1 MQAQLLHEPGPV
13 DRRPLRLEHID
24 DPVPQRGELL
34 VEVSACGVCRTDLQ
48 EVEGDIEPHRT
59 PVIPGHQI
67 VGVVAAIGG
76 GVQGWR
82 VGDRAGVGWIGG
94 SCGSCDFCT
103 SGRENLCHTAVFTGW
118 DRDGGYAE
126 RATVDSGFAFRLP
139 EGVSDVDLAP
149 LLCGGVIGYR
159 ALKVSGIRPG
169 GRLGLYGFG
178 ASALLSLQVARHWGC
193 SVYVATRSEGE
204 RARAIE
210 MGAAWAGAYD
220 EVPPVPLD
228 AAVTFAPVGSVVVQ
242 ALKAVDRG
250 GVVAI
255 NAIHLDEM
263 PAFDYGHLWLERQIR
278 SVANFT
284 KEDAREFLQLAAEI
298 PIRTVV
304 QTYGLEDA
312 NQALMDLREGHVA
325 GAAVLVV

>member
-1 MQAQLLHEPGPV
+1 MLAQVLHEPGPV
-13 DRRPLRLEHID
+13 DRLPLRLEHAD
-24 DPVPQRGELL
+24 APVPLVGELL
-34 VEVSACGVCRTDLQ
+34 LEVKACGVCRTDLQ
-48 EVEGDIEPHRT
+48 EVEGDIEPHKT
-59 PVIPGHQI
+59 PVIPGHQV
-67 VGVVAAIGG
+67 VGTVAAIGG
-76 GVQGWR
+76 GVEGWR

-94 SCGSCDFCT
+94 SCGTCAFCR
-103 SGRENLCHTAVFTGW
+103 SGRENLCRSAVFTGW
-118 DRDGGYAE
+118 DRHGGYAQNV
-126 RATVDSGFAFRLP
+126 TVDSGFAFRLP
-139 EGVSDVDLAP
+139 EGVADVDVAP
-149 LLCGGVIGYR
+149 LLCGGVIGFR

-178 ASALLSLQVARHWGC
+178 ASALLSLQVARYWGC

-204 RARAIE
+204 RVRAIE
-210 MGAAWAGAYD
+210 MGAVWAGAYD

-263 PAFDYGHLWLERQIR
+263 PAFDYRHLWLERQIR

-298 PIRTVV
+298 PIRTVI
-304 QTYGLEDA
+304 QQYGLDEA
-312 NQALMDLREGHVA
+312 NQALLDLREGHVA